1 MRIQVFG
8 LASMFS
14 CSWPLTCRQKKNSFY
29 TQAMSEYLVDENK
42 NLVPY
47 SEPSGT
53 LPVIVVSMSMNVNKV
68 LYCNDYGNSKNYILD
83 VIFSGSANDKYFS
96 LRAGRSWENV
106 GYLVTIIGR
115 GYANLFNS
123 SSNQLRISVFSAQ
136 ITSDSPWYVQNLGVV
151 LDDSNSMTVY
161 GGTGMS
167 WNGAHLIL
175 QCIKLW

>member
-1 MRIQVFG
+1 
-8 LASMFS
+8 
-14 CSWPLTCRQKKNSFY
+14 
-29 TQAMSEYLVDENK
+29 MSEYLVDENK

-68 LYCNDYGNSKNYILD
+68 LYCNNYGDSKNYIMD
-83 VIFSGSANDKYFS
+83 IIFSGTAGDKYLS
-96 LRAGRSWENV
+96 VRSGKSAENV
-106 GYLVTIIGR
+106 GYLITIIGR
-115 GYANLFNS
+115 GYTNLFNT
-123 SSNQLRISVFSAQ
+123 SSNQLRVSVYNETIESN
-136 ITSDSPWYVQNLGVV
+136 SPWYVQNLGVV
-151 LDDSNSMTVY
+151 LDDSHALTVY

>member
-1 MRIQVFG
+1 
-8 LASMFS
+8 
-14 CSWPLTCRQKKNSFY
+14 
-29 TQAMSEYLVDENK
+29 MSEYLVDENK

-47 SEPSGT
+47 SEPVINIDM
-53 LPVIVVSMSMNVNKV
+53 PVVVVSMDMSSNKV
-68 LYCNDYGNSKNYILD
+68 LYCNDYGDSKNYILD

-96 LRAGRSWENV
+96 LRTGRSGENV

-115 GYANLFNS
+115 GYTNLFNS

-161 GGTGMS
+161 GGTGQS
-167 WNGAHLIL
+167 WNGAHLVVE
-175 QCIKLW
+175 CIKLW

>member
-1 MRIQVFG
+1 
-8 LASMFS
+8 
-14 CSWPLTCRQKKNSFY
+14 
-29 TQAMSEYLVDENK
+29 MSEYLVDGNK

-47 SEPSGT
+47 SEPVINT
-53 LPVIVVSMSMNVNKV
+53 DMPVVVVSMDMSSNKV
-68 LYCNDYGNSKNYILD
+68 LYLNDYGNSKNYILD

-96 LRAGRSWENV
+96 LRTGRPEENF

-115 GYANLFNS
+115 GYTNLFNT
-123 SSNQLRISVFSAQ
+123 SSNQLRVSVYNETIESN
-136 ITSDSPWYVQNLGVV
+136 SPWYVQNLGIV
-151 LDDSNSMTVY
+151 LDDNHALTVY